1 MGRSMGQGT
10 CIWGVCVGKGLYII
24 SMYVSVHVG
33 EYGYIHMVMD
43 MCFV

>member
-10 CIWGVCVGKGLYII
+10 RIWGVCVCVGKGLYVI

-33 EYGYIHMVMD
+33 EYG
-43 MCFV
+43 